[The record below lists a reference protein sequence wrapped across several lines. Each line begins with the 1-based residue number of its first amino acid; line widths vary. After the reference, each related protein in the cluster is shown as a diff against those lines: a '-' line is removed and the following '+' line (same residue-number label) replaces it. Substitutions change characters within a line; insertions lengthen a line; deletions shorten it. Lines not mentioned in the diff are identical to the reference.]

1 MKSQQIFDQLKKEKR
16 KNLTELESREILK
29 HYGIPV
35 VEGIVIQQIED
46 AVNFAKKYGYPLV
59 LKIVSKD
66 IIHKTDVGGVIVGIK
81 NEKELRN
88 GITDLIKNVK
98 KKKSN
103 VRIDGIFVQ
112 KMLPKSPEVIIGGK
126 KDPTFGQV
134 LVFGLGGVFVEV
146 FNDVSFRVTP
156 IKERDA
162 IDMISEIKG
171 IKILQGVRGGKP
183 VDFKSLVDILMKTS
197 RMLEENPD
205 IKELDMNPVFALTN
219 KSVAVDAR
227 IIVD

>member
-1 MKSQQIFDQLKKEKR
+1 MKPQQIFDQLKKEKR

-29 HYGIPV
+29 YYGIPV

-46 AVNFAKKYGYPLV
+46 AVNFAQKYGYPLV

-66 IIHKTDVGGVIVGIK
+66 IIHKTDVGGVIIGVK

-88 GITDLIKNVK
+88 EIVNLIKTVRK
-98 KKKSN
+98 KKPRVK
-103 VRIDGIFVQ
+103 IDGIFVQ
-112 KMLPKSPEVIIGGK
+112 KMLSKSPEVIIGGK

-171 IKILQGVRGGKP
+171 IKILRGVRGEKP
-183 VDFKSLVDILMKTS
+183 VDFKALVDILMKTS

-205 IKELDMNPVFALTN
+205 IKELDMNPVFALTDRA
-219 KSVAVDAR
+219 VAVDAR